1 MARGVLMDIT
11 DLILHD
17 HQEQRRL
24 FAYLDDIDASDS
36 TALGAVWTRLRNLLE
51 VHAEAEEQLFY
62 PQLLK
67 IGKGVGGEGGAGG
80 EVRDVIKDHNDIR
93 DAAEDA
99 GRHEVGGAGWW
110 QAVRAT
116 NRANSDHMAE
126 EEREDLV
133 DFRRHADWR
142 LRHDIAV
149 AFATFEA
156 THPDGIQARDKD
168 PQSYVRRYSSS
179 P

>member
-1 MARGVLMDIT
+1 MDIT

-17 HQEQRRL
+17 HHEQRRL
-24 FAYLDDIDASDS
+24 FAYLDDIDRSNTA
-36 TALGAVWTRLRNLLE
+36 ALGAIWTRLRNLLE

-62 PQLLK
+62 PHLLK
-67 IGKGVGGEGGAGG
+67 IGTGVDGEDSAAD
-80 EVRDVIKDHNDIR
+80 EVKDVIKDHNDIR
-93 DAAEDA
+93 DAAEEA
-99 GRHEVGGAGWW
+99 VRHDVGSGGWW
-110 QAVRAT
+110 QAVRNT
-116 NRANSDHMAE
+116 NKANSDHMAE

-156 THPDGIQARDKD
+156 NHPDGIQARDKD
-168 PQSYVRRYSSS
+168 PDSYVKQAVCSG
-179 P
+179 